1 MASPS
6 FYTQNKPLATPCGDP
21 ALRITVSKTAAELLP
36 VHASFA
42 RRYRV
47 RPNLIPLIGELGGFA
62 GIGGAR

>member
-1 MASPS
+1 MAAPL
-6 FYTQNKPLATPCGDP
+6 YTPDHPFGYPLRQSWSG
-21 ALRITVSKTAAELLP
+21 RETAMEFSP

-47 RPNLIPLIGELGGFA
+47 RPNLVPLVMQLA